1 LARALHI
8 LVQASASVTAILLES
23 AMRLTAS
30 RRLLL
35 LVILM
40 AAAPLFA

>member
-1 LARALHI
+1 MLTPSPQGRRIPLRPLRRKTH
-8 LVQASASVTAILLES
+8 